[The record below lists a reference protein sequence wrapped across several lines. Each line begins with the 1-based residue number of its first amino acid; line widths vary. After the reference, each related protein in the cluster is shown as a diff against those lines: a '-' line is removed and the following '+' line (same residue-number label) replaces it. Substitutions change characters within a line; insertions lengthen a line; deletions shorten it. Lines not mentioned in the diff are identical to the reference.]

1 MSSYCWGRG
10 QRGIGRNITRG
21 PAVSANHYCYLVRN
35 VIGYQL
41 LLIQM
46 FSKDRN
52 IKLREEECSRTENF
66 ILLLVNNIT
75 KTAKS
80 KLY

>member
-10 QRGIGRNITRG
+10 QHGIGRSVTRG
-21 PAVSANHYCYLVRN
+21 PAVSANRYCYLVRN

-46 FSKDRN
+46 FSKGRN
-52 IKLREEECSRTENF
+52 IKLREEESAVE
-66 ILLLVNNIT
+66 L
-75 KTAKS
+75 
-80 KLY
+80 KLSYYYW